1 VRLAQQQQVQL
12 ALQQLALQLPEPL
25 EQERLFAQHYQQ

>member
-12 ALQQLALQLPEPL
+12 ELQQPELQLPEPL
-25 EQERLFAQHYQQ
+25 EREHLFAQHCQQ